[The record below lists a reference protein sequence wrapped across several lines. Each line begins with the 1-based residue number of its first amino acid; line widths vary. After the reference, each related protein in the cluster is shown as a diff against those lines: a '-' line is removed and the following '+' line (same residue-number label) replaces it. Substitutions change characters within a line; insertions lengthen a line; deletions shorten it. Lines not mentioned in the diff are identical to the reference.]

1 MDLNLTQKRAKVIAK
16 SLWEKTMLAENFTLA
31 VLEQVHHILLG
42 EGGISDELLETVQAA
57 VARVMERDTFDARMG
72 VK

>member
-1 MDLNLTQKRAKVIAK
+1 
-16 SLWEKTMLAENFTLA
+16 MLAENFTLA